1 MMLSGTHDCDDMFYY
16 TSGLK
21 KCVDDTGKIQ
31 IEMRLDK
38 KYCKIHEKILQYHV
52 LYKIAKHK
60 NIMTKASAHHEQMKN
75 FMRSEVRMSG
85 IEDRQ
90 L

>member
-31 IEMRLDK
+31 IEMSL
-38 KYCKIHEKILQYHV
+38 EKNT
-52 LYKIAKHK
+52 AKSMK
-60 NIMTKASAHHEQMKN
+60 RFCSIMSYT
-75 FMRSEVRMSG
+75 R
-85 IEDRQ
+85 
-90 L
+90 